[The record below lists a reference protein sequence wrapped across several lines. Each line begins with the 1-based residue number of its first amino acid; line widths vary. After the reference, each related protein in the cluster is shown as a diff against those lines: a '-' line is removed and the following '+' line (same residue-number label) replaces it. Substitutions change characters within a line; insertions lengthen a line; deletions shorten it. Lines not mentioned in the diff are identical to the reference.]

1 MKELQIAKTNAKNA
15 ANETISQLNKQIVL
29 ERAKMFAEQQENNKR
44 MEEEFRMKEDR
55 LNQSLNLLNQSL
67 NLIEEREQAWQ
78 DERSDILKEVQSL
91 KAEASKMIKIMAMDY
106 EEDNLNE
113 DKKKSLSQEVY
124 SLQLVVEMRSEEVRH
139 LKGKLARATQQLEQA
154 DVVKGKLGKA
164 TARMEDLE
172 EQIKIKNKFEK

>member
-1 MKELQIAKTNAKNA
+1 MNTKAKNI
-15 ANETISQLNKQIVL
+15 ANERISQLNKQIVL
-29 ERAKMFAEQQENNKR
+29 ERVKMFAEQQEDSKHL
-44 MEEEFRMKEDR
+44 EEEFRMKEGR
-55 LNQSLNLLNQSL
+55 LDQSIKQ
-67 NLIEEREQAWQ
+67 IEEREQAWQ

-91 KAEASKMIKIMAMDY
+91 KAEASKMVKIMAMDY
-106 EEDNLNE
+106 EEDNLSE

-172 EQIKIKNKFEK
+172 EQIKIKNKLEK